1 MKKALLALLAMFI
14 FVLAVVLGAGAKQN
28 EGDKMGYQL
37 PEPSKAVEATVPS
50 TVPEPPEQSTV
61 PETPKP
67 IEAAVEVDAT
77 EPPKLASDREIELIA
92 RTIWGEA
99 EIVQS
104 RAEQAAVAWCILNR
118 VDSSGKTIE
127 SVITAP
133 YQFYCRTD
141 DNLPSWA
148 LELAEDVLWRWGR
161 ERAGETNVGRTLP
174 ADYLYFIGDGWR
186 NHFSIE
192 WKSTDYWDWSLPD
205 PYDN

>member
-1 MKKALLALLAMFI
+1 MKKSFLALLAVFI
-14 FVLAVVLGAGAKQN
+14 FVLAVGLGIGATQD
-28 EGDKMGYQL
+28 EGTKKSYQT
-37 PEPSKAVEATVPS
+37 PEPSMVVEY
-50 TVPEPPEQSTV
+50 PELSTV

-67 IEAAVEVDAT
+67 TEEAFEVEAT
-77 EPPKLASDREIELIA
+77 EPPTLATDREVELIA

-99 EIVQS
+99 EVVQS

-133 YQFYCRTD
+133 YQFYYRTD

-161 ERAGETNVGRTLP
+161 ERAGETDVGRTLP
-174 ADYLYFIGDGWR
+174 ADYLYFIGDGRR

>member
-1 MKKALLALLAMFI
+1 MKKSFLALLAVFI
-14 FVLAVVLGAGAKQN
+14 FALTVVLGIGATRD
-28 EGDKMGYQL
+28 EGTKKSYQT
-37 PEPSKAVEATVPS
+37 PEPSMTVKS
-50 TVPEPPEQSTV
+50 PELSTV

-67 IEAAVEVDAT
+67 TEEVFEVEAT
-77 EPPKLASDREIELIA
+77 EPPTLATDREVELIA

-99 EIVQS
+99 EVVQS

-133 YQFYCRTD
+133 YQFYYRTD

-148 LELAEDVLWRWGR
+148 LEIAEDVLWRWGR
-161 ERAGETNVGRTLP
+161 ERAGETDVGRTLP
-174 ADYLYFIGDGWR
+174 ADYLYFIGDGRR

-192 WKSTDYWDWSLPD
+192 WKSTDYWDWSLSD

>member
-1 MKKALLALLAMFI
+1 MKKSFLALLAVFI
-14 FVLAVVLGAGAKQN
+14 FALAVVLGIRATQD
-28 EGDKMGYQL
+28 EGTKKSYQT
-37 PEPSKAVEATVPS
+37 PEPSMAVEY
-50 TVPEPPEQSTV
+50 PELSTV

-67 IEAAVEVDAT
+67 TEEAFEVEAT
-77 EPPKLASDREIELIA
+77 EPPTLATDREVELIA

-99 EIVQS
+99 EVVQN

-133 YQFYCRTD
+133 YQFYYRTD

-161 ERAGETNVGRTLP
+161 ERAGETDVGRTLP
-174 ADYLYFIGDGWR
+174 ADYLYFIGDGRR

-192 WKSTDYWDWSLPD
+192 WKSTDYWDWSLSD

>member
-1 MKKALLALLAMFI
+1 MKKSFLALLAVFI
-14 FVLAVVLGAGAKQN
+14 FVLAVVLSVGATQD
-28 EGDKMGYQL
+28 EGTKKSHKT
-37 PEPSKAVEATVPS
+37 PEPSMAVEYPEPS
-50 TVPEPPEQSTV
+50 TI

-67 IEAAVEVDAT
+67 TEEAFEIEAA
-77 EPPKLASDREIELIA
+77 EPPTLATDREVELIA

-99 EIVQS
+99 EVVQS
-104 RAEQAAVAWCILNR
+104 RVEQAAVAWCILNR

-133 YQFYCRTD
+133 YQFYYRTD

-161 ERAGETNVGRTLP
+161 ERAGETDVGRTLP
-174 ADYLYFIGDGWR
+174 AGYLYFIGDGRR